1 MMAMT
6 TRNKRTEVTRQAIRD
21 AARRLFAEQGFAGTS
36 VHQLAAEA
44 GVALRTIYLAFGSKQ
59 GVLIDLV
66 LTIGLD
72 AGLADEAPN
81 FSAEVTDPRQLIGAM
96 ARYRRNLYERGSD
109 VIAMLREGAA
119 AEPELKAALE
129 LGLGTSRAA
138 FQGLCMRLQA
148 LGALRPGTDID
159 EAAGHALVLAS
170 DDGHDELVRRRGWSY
185 DRYERWLTSA
195 LEEALLGTPPI
206 GGSSRS
212 REAPPRARRRTS
224 GRGRA
229 TA

>member
-1 MMAMT
+1 MAT
-6 TRNKRTEVTRQAIRD
+6 PTRDRRTEVTRQAIRD
-21 AARRLFAEQGFAGTS
+21 AARRLFAEQGFARTS

-66 LTIGLD
+66 LTIGAD
-72 AGLADEAPN
+72 AGLAEEALN
-81 FSAEVTDPRQLIGAM
+81 LGADVTDPRRLIGAM
-96 ARYRRNLYERGSD
+96 ARYRRNLYERGGD
-109 VIAMLREGAA
+109 VITMLREGAA
-119 AEPELKAALE
+119 AEPGLKTALE
-129 LGLGTSRAA
+129 MGLGTSRAA
-138 FQGLCMRLQA
+138 FEGLCARLHA
-148 LGALRPGTDID
+148 LGVLRPGRDVD

-195 LEEALLGTPPI
+195 LEEALLGIPDGRTRHLSSP
-206 GGSSRS
+206 GS
-212 REAPPRARRRTS
+212 
-224 GRGRA
+224 